1 VSGADGRSAEIFE
14 AAAFRVHLDTEFHVA
29 VDGGPLA
36 LRLAEVVDGRAGGGF
51 RRFSAIFHGPVDRPL
66 AQGNY
71 EFQHGTLGAFPL
83 FIVPLLESNRDRM
96 VYEACF
102 SRPVEPEGAR

>member
-1 VSGADGRSAEIFE
+1 
-14 AAAFRVHLDTEFHVA
+14 
-29 VDGGPLA
+29 
-36 LRLAEVVDGRAGGGF
+36 
-51 RRFSAIFHGPVDRPL
+51 VDRPL